1 MPLEI
6 KLISEYLVTA
16 FHTAIDLGSM
26 GSVTVHMLHVVVQLP
41 LAQSSPGATFHVTMV
56 NSPPDLFANGF
67 LTVEFKEPNRG
78 SDGRVLMESS
88 DMIMLA
94 AEMVK
99 LGVAV
104 VALEAEAAVD
114 LLVMG
119 QLFLRLKRLLAGE
132 KWTQVGLR
140 YVYFLHRCITYS
152 SAICDVTAD
161 QYKLT
166 LLWGEAQLCLPY
178 VTYASCN
185 IQ

>member
-6 KLISEYLVTA
+6 KLISEYLVTP

-26 GSVTVHMLHVVVQLP
+26 GSVTVHMLHVVLQLP

-56 NSPPDLFANGF
+56 NSPPDLFANRF
-67 LTVEFKEPNRG
+67 LTVELEEPNRG
-78 SDGRVLMESS
+78 PDCGVLMESP
-88 DMIMLA
+88 DVLLLA
-94 AEMVK
+94 PEMVE
-99 LGVAV
+99 LGVAE
-104 VALEAEAAVD
+104 VALVAEAAVD

-132 KWTQVGLR
+132 KWTQVRLR

-178 VTYASCN
+178 VTYASFN